1 MDTMTTL
8 SEITTKLKAEGY
20 TEDFNLQAGCLQC
33 QGNLLQVFPHEFVV
47 DQHYR
52 FEGLSDPGDEAVVYA
67 ISSAKYNLKGTLVNG
82 YGIYSEPLAD
92 EMVKA
97 LSDHTIS

>member
-1 MDTMTTL
+1 MIINYL
-8 SEITTKLKAEGY
+8 IINY
-20 TEDFNLQAGCLQC
+20 V
-33 QGNLLQVFPHEFVV
+33 QVY
-47 DQHYR
+47 YR

-82 YGIYSEPLAD
+82 YGIYSEPLVD

-97 LSDHTIS
+97 LRDKTSN